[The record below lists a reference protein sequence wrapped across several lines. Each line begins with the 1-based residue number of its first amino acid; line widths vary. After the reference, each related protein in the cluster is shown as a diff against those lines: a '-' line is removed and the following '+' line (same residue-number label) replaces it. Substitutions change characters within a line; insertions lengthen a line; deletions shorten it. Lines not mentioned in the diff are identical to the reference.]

1 MTAEQAK
8 SYRWNVLDVTKV
20 WPHKDFPLIPIGK
33 LVLNRNPENYFAE
46 TEQSAFSPSH
56 VVPGIEP
63 SFDKM
68 LQGRLFS
75 YPDTHRHRLG
85 PNYTQIPVNRPRN
98 CPMFNQQRD
107 GLMSVDENGGAQPN
121 YEPNSYIKKVQSS
134 MEHAVRLSSNSS
146 KQTGG
151 DLIAARHPV
160 VLTDD
165 DFIQAGNL
173 YLIQPTDGTLITF

>member
-1 MTAEQAK
+1 M
-8 SYRWNVLDVTKV
+8 TKV

-33 LVLNRNPENYFAE
+33 MVLNRNPENYFAE

-85 PNYTQIPVNRPRN
+85 VNFTQIPVNRPRN
-98 CPMFNQQRD
+98 CPVIHQQRD
-107 GLMSVDENGGAQPN
+107 GFMSVDGNGGAQPN
-121 YEPNSYIKKVQSS
+121 YEPNSFMKKVQTTTVN
-134 MEHAVRLSSNSS
+134 H
-146 KQTGG
+146 
-151 DLIAARHPV
+151 AARISGDKRNEVIVHSHPV
-160 VLTDD
+160 ALTDD
-165 DFIQAGNL
+165 DFVQAGNL
-173 YLIQPTDGTLITF
+173 YSIQPSDGNSLVRL

>member
-8 SYRWNVLDVTKV
+8 NYQWNILDVTKV
-20 WPHKDFPLIPIGK
+20 WAHKDFPLIPIGK
-33 LVLNRNPENYFAE
+33 LVLNRNPENYFAD

-85 PNYTQIPVNRPRN
+85 ANYTQIPVNRPRN
-98 CPMFNQQRD
+98 CPVMHQQRD
-107 GLMSVDENGGAQPN
+107 GFMSVDGNGGALPN
-121 YEPNSYIKKVQSS
+121 YEPNSYMKKVQTTIN
-134 MEHAVRLSSNSS
+134 HAIRRPN
-146 KQTGG
+146 KPEI
-151 DLIAARHPV
+151 IAARHPV
-160 VLTDD
+160 PLTDD

-173 YLIQPTDGTLITF
+173 YSIQPTQGITIITHCCS